1 MRDPVR
7 DVGGVV
13 VIPASHLSDYMT
25 GRTLFVDG
33 GRAYF
38 RWGSIARIVCA
49 ASVLDRSTVTCK
61 RPGTADTA
69 SRERAVIL
77 DG

>member
-38 RWGSIARIVCA
+38 RWGIDRPDSLRRI
-49 ASVLDRSTVTCK
+49 SFGSEHRHLQ
-61 RPGTADTA
+61 TAGHRRYRFT
-69 SRERAVIL
+69 
-77 DG
+77 